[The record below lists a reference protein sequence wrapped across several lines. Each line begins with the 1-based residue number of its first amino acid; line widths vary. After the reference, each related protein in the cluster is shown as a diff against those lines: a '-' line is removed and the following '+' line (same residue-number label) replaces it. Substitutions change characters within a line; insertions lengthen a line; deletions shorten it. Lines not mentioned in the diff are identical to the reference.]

1 MVDRHRR
8 DFQGRLGRIE
18 HTHEAG
24 GGFEAEGT
32 LGMSYYNS
40 HRRRRRRLPR
50 LLGVLTVMAVVLIVL
65 KAGMHV
71 AIGADAYAYRVAAM
85 KAGTQTDRFGAYLLQ
100 ADPVTLALAAQLRR
114 VVR

>member
-32 LGMSYYNS
+32 LGMSYHNS
-40 HRRRRRRLPR
+40 RRRRRRMPR
-50 LLGVLTVMAVVLIVL
+50 LLGVLTVMAVVMILL

-71 AIGADAYAYRVAAM
+71 AIGADAYEYRVAAM
-85 KAGTQTDRFGAYLLQ
+85 KAGTQTDRFGAYILQ
-100 ADPVTLALAAQLRR
+100 ADPVTLALVAQLRR
-114 VVR
+114 IIR

>member
-18 HTHEAG
+18 YTHEAG

-40 HRRRRRRLPR
+40 RRRRRRMPR
-50 LLGVLTVMAVVLIVL
+50 LLGVLTVMAVVLILL

-71 AIGADAYAYRVAAM
+71 AVGADAYEYRVAAM
-85 KAGTQTDRFGAYLLQ
+85 KAGTQTDRFGAYILQ

-114 VVR
+114 IIR